1 MVQLLTVHALASL
14 VRGAAIGSAF
24 LAVWAFVADLRR
36 ARALSSAFWV
46 VVLVVVV
53 MVVIQIATGL
63 LLAVGG
69 ARPKTLLHFL
79 YGALIAVTA
88 VAQFGLRPGGFLRAA
103 VLRNTPGF
111 REPRWLALICLT
123 QLGLILRAYTTGM
136 LGR

>member
-14 VRGAAIGSAF
+14 IRVAAIGNAL
-24 LAVWAFVADLRR
+24 LAAWAFAADLRR
-36 ARALSSAFWV
+36 VRTLSRAFWV
-46 VVLVVVV
+46 AVLLVAV
-53 MVVIQIATGL
+53 VVIQMAAGL

-69 ARPKTLLHFL
+69 ARPKTSLHFL
-79 YGALIAVTA
+79 YGVLVAATA

-103 VLRNTPGF
+103 VMHNTPEF

-123 QLGLILRAYTTGM
+123 QLALILRAYMTGM